1 MFTFS
6 KSREDLKKDKSDVQ
20 YKIIC
25 DWLRTIDNK
34 LNHVKRTQNGIINL
48 LNDSPLNDSYPEDM
62 EIVSKDDSSA
72 ERPVL
77 RQFGDLR
84 PLPRR
89 A

>member
-62 EIVSKDDSSA
+62 EIVSKNDSSA

-77 RQFGDLR
+77 
-84 PLPRR
+84 
-89 A
+89 